1 MRMTSSIRIGFAVF
15 AVGVLLATGGCGDED
30 DGSDGAGGSS
40 GYGSGGAQSTT
51 TDASESAAV
60 SQECQDEGM
69 VEHPYGAQAYGPD
82 GATVR
87 MAYASGGSI
96 TPCAARLEGSTLVLM
111 VLDPDISTM
120 DLRTHCAEVDLE
132 ETDVT
137 GVDDGTSGDQ
147 QVDADKRALVDALEG
162 NDCVPV
168 PILE

>member
-1 MRMTSSIRIGFAVF
+1 MISSRRIGFAVF
-15 AVGVLLATGGCGDED
+15 AVGVLLAAGGCGNEDD
-30 DGSDGAGGSS
+30 DGSDGGGGA
-40 GYGSGGAQSTT
+40 GYGGGGAQTT
-51 TDASESAAV
+51 TTEASESAEV

-69 VEHPYGAQAYGPD
+69 AEHPYGAQAYGPD

-132 ETDVT
+132 GTDVT
-137 GVDDGTSGDQ
+137 GVDDGTSPEQTHG
-147 QVDADKRALVDALEG
+147 ADKHALEDALNG
-162 NDCVPV
+162 NDCVRVPV
-168 PILE
+168 IE